1 MQVQSF
7 APVQFGAESRQKKLK
22 RLGEELYKR
31 LEKIGIDYKNG
42 LQGVGV
48 GSSRRTQKA
57 PLVIR
62 IYVEHEAARQRV
74 EAAVREMQKD
84 KQAALNYQ
92 GEPVEAEIIG
102 KIVAQ

>member
-7 APVQFGAESRQKKLK
+7 APVQFGAESQEKKLK
-22 RLGEELYKR
+22 RLGNALYKR
-31 LEKIGIDYKNG
+31 LEEIGINYNNG

-48 GSSRRTQKA
+48 GSSQRAQKA

-62 IYVEHEAARQRV
+62 VYVEHEAARQRV

-84 KQAALNYQ
+84 QRAALNYQ
-92 GEPVEAEIIG
+92 GEPVETEVIG